1 MVYAPFPTRSSC
13 FQLNTTRS
21 RFCIRHGW
29 PAAAFP
35 PERWRQSR
43 PEGPAPRQSADI
55 FQLLRS
61 RCIFSTAGQQFT
73 QPASIISNEL
83 RAVHLFPSCPG
94 KGECA
99 ADRRKLVYDV
109 RTSVATAYPCSNT
122 RPESVPLKACKEV
135 DVEDGQGCEG
145 VFLDPHAFHV
155 GHLRARRPGASRDR
169 SLALD
174 AGRSGNGNLAAAG
187 RPL

>member
-1 MVYAPFPTRSSC
+1 SSPFPCTTLFRSDLYPARVACRGISAGA
-13 FQLNTTRS
+13 LAAIPS
-21 RFCIRHGW
+21 GGSG
-29 PAAAFP
+29 AAAIGGYF
-35 PERWRQSR
+35 SIV
-43 PEGPAPRQSADI
+43 ALTVH
-55 FQLLRS
+55 FLR
-61 RCIFSTAGQQFT
+61 AGQQFT

-145 VFLDPHAFHV
+145 VFLDPHAFRV